1 MLTGEK
7 ALHGIALTVRDW
19 QLPSACQAL
28 SLAGP
33 TEPSANMDQLTAL
46 HAIGFILY
54 FVILLAGPVI
64 WYRRGELILRSARRL
79 GVESDS

>member
-1 MLTGEK
+1 
-7 ALHGIALTVRDW
+7 
-19 QLPSACQAL
+19 
-28 SLAGP
+28 
-33 TEPSANMDQLTAL
+33 MDQLTAL